1 MSIIEELAS
10 RPNPEETLYY
20 DWQFSLARRISQI
33 MEERGMSREDF
44 VKQTGLTEAEVDNL
58 LHCGSDP
65 TLSTLARI
73 SALLDCELLEFV
85 NTDKEQHP

>member
-1 MSIIEELAS
+1 MSTIEELAS
-10 RPNPEETLYY
+10 RVSPEETLYY
-20 DWQFSLARRISQI
+20 NWQFYLARRISQV
-33 MEERGMSREDF
+33 MEERGMSQEDF
-44 VKQTGLTEAEVDNL
+44 VKQAGLTESEVDNL

-73 SALLDCELLEFV
+73 SAVLDCELLEFV

>member
-10 RPNPEETLYY
+10 RVRPEETLYY
-20 DWQFSLARRISQI
+20 NWQFSLARRIAQI
-33 MEERGMSREDF
+33 MEERRMSREDF

-85 NTDKEQHP
+85 NTDKEQQS